1 MEAREVMSQPAVTVS
16 TSASIADAA
25 RVMIER
31 GFTALPVVD
40 DDGRLVGIVTEADL
54 IRDRVPTDPR
64 VHHWHVGSSPATPET
79 VPVGWVMTCPV
90 ESLTA
95 GADVADAAR
104 IMVDERIRCLPI
116 VDGHGVV
123 GILTRRDVLRAA
135 VARNDRDLEAEINR
149 QLSAMDNPDRWQVA
163 VQAGVVD
170 IEDFGTDTIDRALA
184 SRLAEAVPGVVRV
197 QTRHHPPDPF

>member
-1 MEAREVMSQPAVTVS
+1 MEAREVMSHPAVTVS

-40 DDGRLVGIVTEADL
+40 DDDRLVGIVTEADL
-54 IRDRVPTDPR
+54 IRDRVPADPR
-64 VHHWHVGSSPATPET
+64 VHRWQVRSHSAVPAVVIVGE
-79 VPVGWVMTCPV
+79 VMTSPV
-90 ESLTA
+90 ESLTS
-95 GADVADAAR
+95 GADVSDAAR

-116 VDGHGVV
+116 VDGYGVV

-135 VARNDRDLEAEINR
+135 VAHNDRDLEAEISR
-149 QLSAMDNPDRWQVA
+149 QLATMDNPDRWRVA

-170 IEDFGTDTIDRALA
+170 IEDSGTDTIDRALA
-184 SRLAEAVPGVVRV
+184 SRLAGAVPGVVRV
-197 QTRHHPPDPF
+197 QTHHETPDPF

>member
-1 MEAREVMSQPAVTVS
+1 MEAREVMSRPAVTVS

-25 RVMIER
+25 RIMVER

-54 IRDRVPTDPR
+54 IRDRVPADPR
-64 VHHWHVGSSPATPET
+64 VHHWRVRSTPASPET

-116 VDGHGVV
+116 VDGYGVV

-135 VARNDRDLEAEINR
+135 VARNDRDMEVEIIR
-149 QLSAMDNPDRWQVA
+149 QLSGMDNPDRWQVA

-170 IEDFGTDTIDRALA
+170 IEDSGTDTIDRALA
-184 SRLAEAVPGVVRV
+184 SRLAGEVPGVVRV
-197 QTRHHPPDPF
+197 QTRHHTPDPF